1 MSQRRDAPTEGRRT
15 RAELWDE
22 RHAARDPIESWS
34 ADPTLVE
41 EAAGLVP
48 GTALDLGAGDGRNA
62 VWLAEH
68 GWQVTA
74 VDFSSVAIERGR
86 ALAPSVGADVDWRL
100 ADLLEWAP
108 PAGSFDLVALLFI
121 HLPPTERRPLYARA
135 AAAMADGGSLLVVG
149 HDRSNLTAGIGGPQ
163 DADVLF
169 TPDETVRDLP
179 GGFLV
184 RRTEVVRRAG
194 SVPGPIDAVV
204 RAERPDTRAS
214 KPARSASPSPL
225 ST

>member
-1 MSQRRDAPTEGRRT
+1 VSQRRDAPTEGRRT

-22 RHAARDPIESWS
+22 RHAARDPIESRS

-41 EAAGLVP
+41 EA
-48 GTALDLGAGDGRNA
+48 
-62 VWLAEH
+62 
-68 GWQVTA
+68 
-74 VDFSSVAIERGR
+74 
-86 ALAPSVGADVDWRL
+86 GAD
-100 ADLLEWAP
+100 
-108 PAGSFDLVALLFI
+108 G
-121 HLPPTERRPLYARA
+121 
-135 AAAMADGGSLLVVG
+135 
-149 HDRSNLTAGIGGPQ
+149 
-163 DADVLF
+163 LF